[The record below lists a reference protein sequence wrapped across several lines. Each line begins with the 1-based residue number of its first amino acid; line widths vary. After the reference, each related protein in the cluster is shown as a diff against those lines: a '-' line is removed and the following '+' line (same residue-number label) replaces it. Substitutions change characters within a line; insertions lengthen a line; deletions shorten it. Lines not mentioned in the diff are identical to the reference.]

1 MTRMDKTSST
11 TPRVKR
17 PKAATEVNGISEILP
32 YKDALVVVDTA
43 SYFMF
48 IGKLVEVTERL
59 LTLEDADVHD
69 RRESP
74 SSNEKYVMESK
85 KYGVRINRKH
95 VHIRFEEVVCIS
107 RLDDVIEY

>member
-1 MTRMDKTSST
+1 MKKVDDTSSSI
-11 TPRVKR
+11 PRVKR
-17 PKAATEVNGISEILP
+17 PQAAEPNGMNEIFQ

-43 SYFMF
+43 SYFLF
-48 IGKLVEVTERL
+48 IGKLVEIGERF

-74 SSNEKYVMESK
+74 SSNEKYVVESK
-85 KYGVRINRKH
+85 KYGVRVNRKH

-107 RLDDVIEY
+107 RLDDVTEY

>member
-1 MTRMDKTSST
+1 MDKTDDTSA
-11 TPRVKR
+11 TPRVKGAQ
-17 PKAATEVNGISEILP
+17 AAVVNGMREINE
-32 YKDALVVVDTA
+32 YKDSLVVVDTA

-48 IGKLVEVTERL
+48 IGRLVGVNERF

-74 SSNEKYVMESK
+74 STNEKYVVESR
-85 KYGVRINRKH
+85 KYGVRMNRKR
-95 VHIRFEEVVCIS
+95 VHIRFEEVICLS

>member
-1 MTRMDKTSST
+1 MDKTDDTST
-11 TPRVKR
+11 TPKVKG
-17 PKAATEVNGISEILP
+17 PHAAVVNGMSEIVD

-48 IGKLVEVTERL
+48 IGRLIDVNERF

-74 SSNEKYVMESK
+74 STNEKYVMESR
-85 KYGVRINRKH
+85 KYGVRMNRKR
-95 VHIRFEEVVCIS
+95 VHIRFDEVICLS

>member
-1 MTRMDKTSST
+1 MDKTDDTST
-11 TPRVKR
+11 TPRVKE
-17 PKAATEVNGISEILP
+17 PHTAVVNGVSEIIE

-48 IGKLVEVTERL
+48 IGRLVDVNERF

-74 SSNEKYVMESK
+74 STNEKYVVESR
-85 KYGVRINRKH
+85 KYGVRMNRKR
-95 VHIRFEEVVCIS
+95 VHIRFDEVICLS

>member
-1 MTRMDKTSST
+1 MEKRDNTSSL

-17 PKAATEVNGISEILP
+17 PKPAFANGMGEVLQ
-32 YKDALVVVDTA
+32 YKDVLVVVDTA

-48 IGKLVEVTERL
+48 IGKLVEVGERF

-74 SSNEKYVMESK
+74 SSNEKYVLESK
-85 KYGVRINRKH
+85 KYGVRMNRKRVH
-95 VHIRFEEVVCIS
+95 VRLEEVICIS

>member
-1 MTRMDKTSST
+1 MKKMDDTSSS

-17 PKAATEVNGISEILP
+17 PQAVEVNGMSEILQ
-32 YKDALVVVDTA
+32 YKDAFVVIDTA

-48 IGKLVEVTERL
+48 IGKLVEVSERF

-74 SSNEKYVMESK
+74 STNEKYVMESK
-85 KYGVRINRKH
+85 KHGVRINRKH
-95 VHIRFEEVVCIS
+95 VHIRFEEVICIS